1 MMNQR
6 ALFSG
11 VQIHYDLFLKTVL
24 VLHPHSFTGFPCIY
38 NIQLV

>member
-6 ALFSG
+6 ALFHFSQ
-11 VQIHYDLFLKTVL
+11 VHYDLLLKTVL
-24 VLHPHSFTGFPCIY
+24 VLHPHSFTGFPRIY